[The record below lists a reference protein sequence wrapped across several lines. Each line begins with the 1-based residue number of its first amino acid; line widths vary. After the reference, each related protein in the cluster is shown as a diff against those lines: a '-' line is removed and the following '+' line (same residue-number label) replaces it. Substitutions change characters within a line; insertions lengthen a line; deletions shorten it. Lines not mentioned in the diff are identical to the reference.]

1 MDNVNNK
8 IKVVLLSAVFL
19 FLSINSSAAD
29 DETKPPFNIID
40 AAKRLYSLPTA
51 SDAGAGADSG
61 LRMSLQPAPNLE

>member
-1 MDNVNNK
+1 MDKLNNK

-51 SDAGAGADSG
+51 SDADSG
-61 LRMSLQPAPNLE
+61 SPMSLQPAPNLE

>member
-1 MDNVNNK
+1 MDNINNK

-19 FLSINSSAAD
+19 FLSISSAAD

-40 AAKRLYSLPTA
+40 AANRLYSLPTA
-51 SDAGAGADSG
+51 SDAGAG